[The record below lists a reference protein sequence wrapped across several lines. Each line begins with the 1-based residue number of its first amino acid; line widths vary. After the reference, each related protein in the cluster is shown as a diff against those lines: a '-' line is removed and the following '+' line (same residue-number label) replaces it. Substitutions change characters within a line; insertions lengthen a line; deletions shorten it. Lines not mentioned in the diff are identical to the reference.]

1 MRIALL
7 APLPPEQTG
16 IADYAEHFRR
26 ALQGEGVEVLTPLA
40 GILDPAAQLRRL
52 HSFDWNR
59 VDLVHAELGGGRFG
73 EFQALNYLSTHYPQL
88 PLTATVHD
96 PERLIWRRAKL
107 FWPLTLLERLP
118 QPMPQ
123 AAALLANP

>member
-16 IADYAEHFRR
+16 IADYAAHLRN
-26 ALQGEGVEVLTPLA
+26 ALIELGLEVVTPLA
-40 GILDPAAQLRRL
+40 GCQDLAEQLRRL
-52 HSFDWNR
+52 QAFDWHG

-73 EFQALNYLSTHYPQL
+73 EFQALDYLRRAQPQL

-96 PERLIWRRAKL
+96 PERLIWRR
-107 FWPLTLLERLP
+107 
-118 QPMPQ
+118 
-123 AAALLANP
+123 